1 MQINVLKSTE
11 LSDTDWQQI
20 TEGFNA
26 SFERELKNEHFKKY
40 YCSNAFGYSY
50 HAIGRNDEGQICAHS
65 SVIPVFYTIL
75 GERYKFGQG
84 GTSFVLKEYRKDI
97 FLFAE
102 LYNALKLYCGA
113 DEVKVIAGVSNKKSF
128 KYAILIT
135 KSTFLKDLDYHILP
149 VSISKILK
157 KNQLSFLD
165 LIWKIPLF
173 MLLIINRWFSYIVN
187 SEEKEWPVKLLV
199 NDDFLKNR
207 IGEKYEKF
215 EGSQSNGI
223 YRMYDEEGVKTA
235 YIMDFRQQGKRTH
248 RALISL
254 VTHILRKEKA
264 DAILFI
270 GDLQLKQFILF
281 KVPAKKVPQR
291 FPLTIDYL
299 GEDNKGIKN
308 IVLLPNNWDFSLI
321 NFDVR

>member
-1 MQINVLKSTE
+1 
-11 LSDTDWQQI
+11 
-20 TEGFNA
+20 
-26 SFERELKNEHFKKY
+26 
-40 YCSNAFGYSY
+40 
-50 HAIGRNDEGQICAHS
+50 
-65 SVIPVFYTIL
+65 
-75 GERYKFGQG
+75 
-84 GTSFVLKEYRKDI
+84 
-97 FLFAE
+97 
-102 LYNALKLYCGA
+102 
-113 DEVKVIAGVSNKKSF
+113 
-128 KYAILIT
+128 
-135 KSTFLKDLDYHILP
+135 
-149 VSISKILK
+149 
-157 KNQLSFLD
+157 
-165 LIWKIPLF
+165 
-173 MLLIINRWFSYIVN
+173 
-187 SEEKEWPVKLLV
+187 
-199 NDDFLKNR
+199 
-207 IGEKYEKF
+207 
-215 EGSQSNGI
+215 
-223 YRMYDEEGVKTA
+223 MYDEEGVKTA